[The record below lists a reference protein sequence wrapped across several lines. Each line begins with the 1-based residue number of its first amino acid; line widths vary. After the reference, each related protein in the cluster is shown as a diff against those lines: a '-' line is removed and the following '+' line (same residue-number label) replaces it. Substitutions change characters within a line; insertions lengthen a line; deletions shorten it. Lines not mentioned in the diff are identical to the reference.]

1 VVVEPKQIV
10 ELFTVTVGRGF
21 TTTCFV
27 VVVDVQLPR
36 VAGPLTLSFISKL
49 PVAVKFTTYGPA
61 PDPLTIV
68 AAAGQVHV
76 YVEPGQE
83 TPV

>member
-1 VVVEPKQIV
+1 VAVEPEQIV

-27 VVVDVQLPR
+27 VVVDVQLPNE
-36 VAGPLTLSFISKL
+36 AGPITLSFISKL
-49 PVAVKFTTYGPA
+49 PVAEKFITYGPA
-61 PDPLTIV
+61 PEPLTIV
-68 AAAGQVHV
+68 AAPGQVHV
-76 YVEPGQE
+76 NVEPGQE